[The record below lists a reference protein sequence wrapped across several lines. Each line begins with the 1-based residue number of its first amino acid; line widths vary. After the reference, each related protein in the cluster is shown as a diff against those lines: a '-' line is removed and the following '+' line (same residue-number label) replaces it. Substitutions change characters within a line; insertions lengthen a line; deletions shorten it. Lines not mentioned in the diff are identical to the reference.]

1 VRFGG
6 YQQGQY
12 PQGYGQPPQENPG
25 KTLGIVGLIL
35 GFFGPLSLV
44 GLILSIVGL
53 RKSRKVGQSNGVA
66 VAGIIVSSLV
76 LIGTIIVG
84 IVIGVGVG
92 FIVEQCNELGSG
104 THVVDGVTIT
114 CG

>member
-1 VRFGG
+1 M
-6 YQQGQY
+6 YGQVY
-12 PQGYGQPPQENPG
+12 EQGYGQQPPENPG
-25 KTLGIVGLIL
+25 RTLGIVGLIL

-66 VAGIIVSSLV
+66 VAGIVVSALV
-76 LIGTIIVG
+76 LVGTIIAG
-84 IVIGVGVG
+84 IVIGVGIG
-92 FIVEQCNELGSG
+92 YIVEQCDQLGPG
-104 THVVDGVTIT
+104 LHQVDGVTIT